1 MTSWEGFEPFKET
14 KYLDFDQNTSVGS
27 DLLI

>member
-1 MTSWEGFEPFKET
+1 MTSWEGFEPFEEI
-14 KYLDFDQNTSVGS
+14 KYLDFEQNTRVGS